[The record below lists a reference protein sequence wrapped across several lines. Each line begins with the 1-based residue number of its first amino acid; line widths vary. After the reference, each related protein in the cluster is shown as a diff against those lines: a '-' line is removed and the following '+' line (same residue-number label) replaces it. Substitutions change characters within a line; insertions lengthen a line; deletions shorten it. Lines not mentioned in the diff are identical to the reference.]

1 MMNERKAMYDL
12 PESFPEE
19 DFLRDGPM
27 RHEIIVMSVEAANRQ
42 GHPDVSKDSI
52 WTKPEHRDVMIEY
65 LKDCRPL
72 PIVLELMADLE
83 NGRRS
88 ADD

>member
-1 MMNERKAMYDL
+1 MENRREKYGL

-27 RHEIIVMSVEAANRQ
+27 DHEIIVMAVEAANRQ
-42 GHPDVSKDSI
+42 GHSGVTAETIWSNPD
-52 WTKPEHRDVMIEY
+52 HNNLMIDY

-72 PIVLELMADLE
+72 PIILAMIKQFETAKTT
-83 NGRRS
+83 N
-88 ADD
+88 

>member
-1 MMNERKAMYDL
+1 MATKFPIPDL

-42 GHPDVSKDSI
+42 GHPDVTRETI
-52 WTKPEHRDVMIEY
+52 WTRPDHRDLMLEY
-65 LKDCRPL
+65 LRDCRPL
-72 PIVLELMADLE
+72 PIILELISELE
-83 NGRRS
+83 RGEP
-88 ADD
+88 AMQD